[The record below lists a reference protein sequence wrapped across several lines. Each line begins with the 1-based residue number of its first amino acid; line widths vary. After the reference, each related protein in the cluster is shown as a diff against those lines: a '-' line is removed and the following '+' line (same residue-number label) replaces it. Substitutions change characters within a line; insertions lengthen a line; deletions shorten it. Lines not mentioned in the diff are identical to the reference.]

1 MILYKKLPLF
11 LLFIISS
18 NSLFAQDYE
27 ALSELVFKDKSDDH
41 VTYLKKVFQDEQ
53 SKQLIVDFL
62 QIQVKDQED
71 ADNTDRMS
79 DELIEE
85 FNSKTTPDNAY
96 SCKQFQSYKNDLE
109 ELNRSIEK
117 TRKVVRLTKAAY
129 ELCTSNCDD
138 EYESYNR
145 QSNYLDADIEEY
157 NSKLEYTKEYQSECQ
172 QYVEEY
178 TTIANYY
185 EDKNKELYRKRDIRH
200 NANNEAYMKCHGQI
214 VERMSE
220 VPVLTT
226 TYYDNGAKET
236 VGYWSFK
243 TEKMEGEFKHF
254 HPDGYLESTTTL
266 KNGKNHGTYT
276 YYYETGVKKAEAEFE
291 NGVKV
296 SEWIEYDENGKTEI
310 DRVLD
315 EINEAAEAI
324 RASEQEF
331 LNNIDNSSVAQSI
344 DANPIQTV
352 YCKTKYATKVEMTI
366 DFGNAPK
373 EIVYTFL
380 VDTISEK
387 SEEIRNEFIRDYF
400 NHEYKKQLKLF
411 NQNGNLLIEIDYN
424 ETGGNLV
431 EYSDSKKT
439 VGQFSNGNRTGI
451 WKTYDRAGN
460 VIDEVNMDEQNKQNA
475 FEVFGGSS
483 TNYADE
489 YDEYMKEEER
499 KKAAGNKD

>member
-1 MILYKKLPLF
+1 MISYKNFPLS
-11 LLFIISS
+11 LFCVFFF
-18 NSLFAQDYE
+18 NVLFAQDYE
-27 ALSELVFKDKSDDH
+27 AFSQIVFNDKSDEH
-41 VTYLKKVFQDEQ
+41 VTYLKQVFQDEQ

-71 ADNTDRMS
+71 ADNTERMS
-79 DELIEE
+79 NELVEE
-85 FNSKTTPDNAY
+85 FNSKTTPDDAY

-117 TRKVVRLTKAAY
+117 TRAVVKLTKAAY

-157 NSKLEYTKEYQSECQ
+157 NSKLEIVKEYQNECKQ
-172 QYVEEY
+172 FVDEY
-178 TTIANYY
+178 TSERNYY
-185 EDKNKELYRKRDIRH
+185 NDKNEEIYRKREVRQ
-200 NANNEAYMKCHGQI
+200 NANNEAIMKCHRQI

-226 TYYDNGAKET
+226 TYYDNGAKES

-266 KNGKNHGTYT
+266 KNGKNHGTFT

-315 EINEAAEAI
+315 EINEAKESI

-344 DANPIQTV
+344 NTNPIQTV

-373 EIVYTFL
+373 EIVYAFL

-387 SEEIRNEFIRDYF
+387 SEEIRNQFISDYF
-400 NHEYKKQLKLF
+400 DHQYKKQLKQF
-411 NQNGNLLIEIDYN
+411 NQDGNLSIEIDYN

-439 VGQFSNGNRTGI
+439 VGQFLNGNRTGI
-451 WKTYDRAGN
+451 WKTYDRTGN
-460 VIDEVNMDEQNKQNA
+460 VIEEVNMDEQNKQNA
-475 FEVFGGSS
+475 FDVFGGSS

-489 YDEYMKEEER
+489 YEEYLKEEER